1 MTTSSSTAPSR
12 YPGRHFVA
20 LGFAVTVLGIGAY
33 VAQVWAGYLKMPRY
47 LPISGMLGVA
57 FVGLAL
63 WQARSFWR
71 WLALVLLLLVVGA
84 EWTFLLGTGVSAYT
98 GTQVTV
104 GKPFPAFATVRADG
118 TPFTQRDLEGDSDTV
133 MVFFRGRW

>member
-1 MTTSSSTAPSR
+1 MMTSSSTVPPR
-12 YPGRHFVA
+12 YPGRLLVV
-20 LGFAVTVLGIGAY
+20 LGFGLTVLGIGAY
-33 VAQVWAGYLKMPRY
+33 IAQVWTGYLKMPWY
-47 LPISGMLGVA
+47 LPVLGMLGVA
-57 FVGLAL
+57 CVVLAL

-98 GTQVTV
+98 GTQLAV
-104 GKPFPAFATVRADG
+104 GKSFPAFATVQSDG
-118 TPFTQRDLEGDSDTV
+118 TPFTRRDLEGDRDTV